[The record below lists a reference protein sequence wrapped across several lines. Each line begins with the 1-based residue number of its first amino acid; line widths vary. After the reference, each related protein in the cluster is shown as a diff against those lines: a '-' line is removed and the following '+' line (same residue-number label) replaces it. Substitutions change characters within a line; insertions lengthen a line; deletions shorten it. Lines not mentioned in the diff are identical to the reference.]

1 MVGYAITARKR
12 WIPHLRFFKDQLSE
26 FLVHRNTQIISH
38 VNKAEPMISIQEGG
52 DTCKMTKVEEVTL
65 RQLRKDP
72 QREVVTSSIPTPK
85 DLSTSVQGYLR
96 EQNIDNNNN
105 NYANKDGS
113 DDRHTRL
120 TLYTGYRATIVLTNA
135 GPSLMIDTM
144 KKIVQP
150 TTVRD
155 VIMQR
160 TEEVRDR
167 MAGRNATREEEIE
180 EIERVCHN
188 AVQNR
193 GVMTEYN
200 NYLYRAIR
208 INWRL
213 NPMRSEFKKGDTTV
227 TFYDY
232 VRERYGREFAKRVRD
247 EDGMLEVERGSRSRR
262 RRADDNNEE
271 NKESK
276 KIYLVPSLCYMTG
289 LPDNIQDIHQVGKE
303 IAAKTKV
310 EASSRM
316 TLITSVLQNLQ
327 DKHGDGKEYFTTK
340 PNELDDVP
348 VLVGSQRESYISSC
362 RQVVVENGRTY

>member
-1 MVGYAITARKR
+1 MDSFSKLYLYQVHYDPPLKEAGPGYAITARKR

-52 DTCKMTKVEEVTL
+52 DTCKMTKVGEVTL

-72 QREVVTSSIPTPK
+72 QREMMFK
-85 DLSTSVQGYLR
+85 QM
-96 EQNIDNNNN
+96 
-105 NYANKDGS
+105 ANLIIKALFRNSQYIQSGRDFFHPNS
-113 DDRHTRL
+113 KRPFNLDRHTRL

-271 NKESK
+271 NK
-276 KIYLVPSLCYMTG
+276 
-289 LPDNIQDIHQVGKE
+289 
-303 IAAKTKV
+303 
-310 EASSRM
+310 
-316 TLITSVLQNLQ
+316 
-327 DKHGDGKEYFTTK
+327 
-340 PNELDDVP
+340 
-348 VLVGSQRESYISSC
+348 
-362 RQVVVENGRTY
+362 